1 MWGWPWDIRKQPNR
15 AQYVCLSPSPP
26 ICSYSLAVYTAIAG
40 DSGTLQGVT
49 FTADVPAFE
58 TPDTLPASVVPRL
71 TPSSHFL
78 DHIASLPALLAGEG
92 GAVGGAEAV
101 VRASKAHA
109 ALSLP
114 ALATLSLWAP
124 LPCDQLAGVV
134 VPTVHKLLTALSQL
148 VRGVLLWRHCC
159 DVRARSLC
167 RS

>member
-1 MWGWPWDIRKQPNR
+1 VTVQ
-15 AQYVCLSPSPP
+15 S
-26 ICSYSLAVYTAIAG
+26 
-40 DSGTLQGVT
+40 VT

-78 DHIASLPALLAGEG
+78 DHIASLPTLLAGG
-92 GAVGGAEAV
+92 GEGGAEAV

-124 LPCDQLAGVV
+124 LPNDQLAGVV

-159 DVRARSLC
+159 DICARSLC
-167 RS
+167 QS

>member
-1 MWGWPWDIRKQPNR
+1 MCCLDGMLSANNLL
-15 AQYVCLSPSPP
+15 ASVCLSPSPSL
-26 ICSYSLAVYTAIAG
+26 CSYSLAVYTAIAG
-40 DSGTLQGVT
+40 DSVTLQGVT

-71 TPSSHFL
+71 TPSSYFL
-78 DHIASLPALLAGEG
+78 DHIASLPALLAGG
-92 GAVGGAEAV
+92 GEGGAEAV

-124 LPCDQLAGVV
+124 LPSDQLAGVV

-159 DVRARSLC
+159 DVGTRSLC